1 MLLLT
6 LLIGTADAGV
16 CAEDYTGDDFLDDMT
31 TAQSALRSG
40 DDYSF
45 INAVTSLQ
53 GGLDC
58 LSEALPP
65 RVLASAYRMIGAQ
78 IVLEGDTADGQRW
91 FRTAL
96 ELDPT
101 FRWDISEFSQEGT
114 DALVRDAWNAE
125 LGTSHEQQTLSGV
138 GLSAGGGRLLL
149 DGREIRAPQAA
160 LARYHLLQLLGEG
173 GAVEQAWVI
182 EGNDFPDEVLGSDSS
197 AAPVADRGADEE
209 PEEGRRERTQRE
221 PRERRQK
228 DAIGSAGVIS
238 VERNRPP
245 LKIPAMVVG
254 GLGLAAGGGLY
265 AMSFGA
271 AGDFESATT
280 EAALLDARSR
290 ANTLVLAS
298 AALTAAGAGLG
309 TWGVLMDGGPALG
322 LTWTW

>member
-6 LLIGTADAGV
+6 LLIGTADASV
-16 CAEDYTGDDFLDDMT
+16 CAEDYNGDQFLADMT
-31 TAQSALRSG
+31 AAQSALRGG
-40 DDYSF
+40 DDYGF

-101 FRWDISEFSQEGT
+101 FRWDITEFSQEGT

-125 LGTSHEQQTLSGV
+125 LGTSHEVQTLPDM
-138 GLSAGGGRLLL
+138 GLSLDGGRLLI
-149 DGREIRAPQAA
+149 DGRELKAPQAA
-160 LARYHLLQLLGEG
+160 LNRYHLLQLLAGDG
-173 GAVEQAWVI
+173 VVQQVWVV
-182 EGNDFPDEVLGSDSS
+182 EGNNFPEELLGPDSS
-197 AAPVADRGADEE
+197 AAPVADLEPDEE
-209 PEEGRRERTQRE
+209 EKPVKEKRQRE
-221 PRERRQK
+221 PREKRQK
-228 DAIGSAGVIS
+228 DDIGSAGVIS
-238 VERNRPP
+238 VERTRPP
-245 LKIPAMVVG
+245 LKIPALVAG
-254 GLGLAAGGGLY
+254 GVGLAASGGLY

-271 AGDFESATT
+271 ANDFESATT
-280 EAALLDARSR
+280 EDELLDARTR
-290 ANTLVLAS
+290 ANSLVVTS
-298 AALTAAGAGLG
+298 AAIAAAGAGLT
-309 TWGVLMDGGPALG
+309 TWGVMMDGGSMVG